1 MSKLKGYALGVTS
14 SATFGLIPLFS
25 LPLLQAGMNTPS
37 ILMFR
42 FGIAAIVVAAI
53 ILGKHLSAKVT
64 WRQVSI
70 LALMGVLNFFSALL
84 LFTGYS
90 YMSSGVTTVTH
101 FVYPIFV
108 SLIMFLFFG
117 QKMPWSN
124 ALAIV
129 LAIMGVAL
137 LAGVLEGDNRVS
149 LLGLFI
155 VVLSGLAYALYIVV
169 VNKSGISSVHYLTIT
184 FYVMLFD
191 CLLFGLFAATSPGIT
206 PPLAWNHWG
215 LLLLLALLP
224 SVVSNITLV
233 LAIDLLGSTPT
244 AILGAMEPVTAVG
257 VGALFFGEQ
266 ITLWQGIGIFAILL
280 AVFVIVR
287 SNRRP

>member
-1 MSKLKGYALGVTS
+1 MSKIKGYALGITS

-42 FGIAAIVVAAI
+42 FGIAAVVVAGI

-64 WRQVSI
+64 WKQASI

-137 LAGVLEGDNRVS
+137 LAGVLEGDNKVS

-191 CLLFGLFAATSPGIT
+191 CLLFGFFAATSPGIT
-206 PPLAWNHWG
+206 PPLAWDHWG

-257 VGALFFGEQ
+257 VGALVFGEQ
-266 ITLWQGIGIFAILL
+266 VTLWQGIGIFAILL
-280 AVFVIVR
+280 AVFIIVR
-287 SNRRP
+287 DNRHP